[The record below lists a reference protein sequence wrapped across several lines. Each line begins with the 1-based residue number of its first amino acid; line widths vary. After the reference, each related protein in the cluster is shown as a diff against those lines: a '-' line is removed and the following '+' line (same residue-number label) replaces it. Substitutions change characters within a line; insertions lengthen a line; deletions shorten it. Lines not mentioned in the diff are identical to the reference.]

1 MKYNLCDSFFTD
13 ITLKYLLIIL
23 DQSEFI
29 FSKIIFV
36 KFANFQLAELRAE
49 YGVLAR
55 TEEIL
60 KGKDETFQH
69 QLVSVIV
76 LGSTFFITFKSIPL
90 KNRSTL
96 L

>member
-1 MKYNLCDSFFTD
+1 MKYNLCNSFFTD
-13 ITLKYLLIIL
+13 ITLTYLLIIL

-36 KFANFQLAELRAE
+36 KFVNYQLAELRAE

-76 LGSTFFITFKSIPL
+76 LGSSLFITFKSIPL

>member
-1 MKYNLCDSFFTD
+1 MNY
-13 ITLKYLLIIL
+13 
-23 DQSEFI
+23 
-29 FSKIIFV
+29 
-36 KFANFQLAELRAE
+36 QLAELRAE

-76 LGSTFFITFKSIPL
+76 LGSTLFLTL
-90 KNRSTL
+90 KASLSRIEAHCFSSGFNRNA
-96 L
+96 